1 MCFIILLYKYE
12 IRLCIF
18 TCISFLYFIYSI
30 TSPNYQLFF
39 YNMIL
44 LPTKFYIILI
54 YKFGS
59 ISSWISVDTFYI
71 SENLCISHTLTNI
84 AINFFLIFPYYFPF
98 NSCRMFSDNSNF
110 IPVLE
115 FVSLK
120 HFLCWNNARFTE
132 DLQEKALYLLYLSSP
147 NVNIFHNHSIITK
160 IKKIYIGKYY

>member
-1 MCFIILLYKYE
+1 MKLSRPRAFFVRRFLNINSLAMGQF
-12 IRLCIF
+12 RL
-18 TCISFLYFIYSI
+18 
-30 TSPNYQLFF
+30 
-39 YNMIL
+39 
-44 LPTKFYIILI
+44 
-54 YKFGS
+54 S

>member
-59 ISSWISVDTFYI
+59 ISYLMLFLGTTGYGSVVPFMTA
-71 SENLCISHTLTNI
+71 LLQPLNI
-84 AINFFLIFPYYFPF
+84 GVSSILFPGILSIRTY
-98 NSCRMFSDNSNF
+98 
-110 IPVLE
+110 
-115 FVSLK
+115 
-120 HFLCWNNARFTE
+120 LCWIHLI
-132 DLQEKALYLLYLSSP
+132 DYSPWGLLGAPGMISYLSYRHFYPVPLENASEL
-147 NVNIFHNHSIITK
+147 
-160 IKKIYIGKYY
+160 